1 MGLVSEGLTDMFE
14 NKLLEVQRL
23 RAQKM
28 NSQAVKECGTI
39 IEQVLEK
46 FYKDIWGHL
55 NADEKQGIL
64 DVERKYSRKVN
75 PVETLGL
82 GNWIKFY
89 SESGLPALLS
99 KHLEIVGS
107 AFDTTEIAKINTIR
121 NKCTHED
128 YQATLEEAKST
139 YDHTLNLLMGT
150 KLVKSEPVGIRAP
163 QPFEGWKIS
172 DQKVW
177 GDKIRLLLANE
188 PSFEIDEPWEE
199 DMGKSYYVQGKW
211 DFVGVTVEDDIIR
224 ILLLE
229 DKSSTIH
236 EDIMDEVVQKVASM
250 VRERIG
256 KCFPDFAGFGVE
268 VAIGYSLK
276 DWGYY
281 SEDIKF

>member
-1 MGLVSEGLTDMFE
+1 
-14 NKLLEVQRL
+14 
-23 RAQKM
+23 
-28 NSQAVKECGTI
+28 
-39 IEQVLEK
+39 
-46 FYKDIWGHL
+46 
-55 NADEKQGIL
+55 
-64 DVERKYSRKVN
+64 
-75 PVETLGL
+75 
-82 GNWIKFY
+82 
-89 SESGLPALLS
+89 
-99 KHLEIVGS
+99 
-107 AFDTTEIAKINTIR
+107 
-121 NKCTHED
+121 
-128 YQATLEEAKST
+128 
-139 YDHTLNLLMGT
+139 MGT

-163 QPFEGWKIS
+163 RPFERWKIS

-229 DKSSTIH
+229 DTSSTIH
-236 EDIMDEVVQKVASM
+236 EDIMAEVVQKVASM
-250 VRERIG
+250 VRARIG

-268 VAIGYSLK
+268 VSIGYSLK

>member
-1 MGLVSEGLTDMFE
+1 MVSEGLTGMFE
-14 NKLLEVQRL
+14 NRLLEVQRL
-23 RAQKM
+23 RAQGM

-39 IEQVLEK
+39 IEQALEK
-46 FYKDIWGHL
+46 FYKDIWAYM
-55 NADEKQGIL
+55 NADEKQSIL

-75 PVETLGL
+75 PVETFGL
-82 GNWIKFY
+82 GNWTKFY
-89 SESGLPALLS
+89 SESGLPVLLS

-107 AFDTTEIAKINTIR
+107 AFDTKEIAKINTVR

-128 YQATLEEAKST
+128 YQATLEEAKSA
-139 YDHTLNLLMGT
+139 YDCTLNLLMAT
-150 KLVKSEPVGIRAP
+150 KLIKSEPVGIRSP
-163 QPFEGWKIS
+163 QPFERWKIP

-199 DMGKSYYVQGKW
+199 EMGKSYYVQGKW
-211 DFVGVTVEDDIIR
+211 DFAGVTVEDGIIR
-224 ILLLE
+224 ILLVE
-229 DKSSTIH
+229 DTPSTIH
-236 EDIMDEVVQKVASM
+236 EDIIDEVVQKVVSM

-281 SEDIKF
+281 SENIEF